1 MIQPLLVARAKNVKN
16 FVGFLGYEKTRLFA
30 FEIYWPLV
38 ISKFLQILGLQPR
51 ISKVFLNHQNNF
63 FLTVGQNNFG
73 NKIPFF
79 DSKSLP
85 SSVSSASIS
94 KSSWLW
100 STVGESPISIS
111 GSRVKYFSYR
121 VPETLLGKIS
131 SWKMMKFLISSLTW
145 FHSIYIRTVVF
156 RRFQINRRV

>member
-1 MIQPLLVARAKNVKN
+1 M
-16 FVGFLGYEKTRLFA
+16 
-30 FEIYWPLV
+30 
-38 ISKFLQILGLQPR
+38 

-73 NKIPFF
+73 KSIPFF

-145 FHSIYIRTVVF
+145 FHSIYFRTVVF
-156 RRFQINRRV
+156 RRFQIEGYSVYPLFNFQEIFQPTHCYLSLHVY